1 MAIAHFLS
9 FAGAAVIRMLAGFL
23 GQPIFRQGLTN
34 YLNNKSEKHWLN
46 FLIARVATNI
56 RIVPQLGNTRTQS
69 TMTFGKLWAINQLS
83 MHLIYRLV
91 SKQLWTVGPFKPAT
105 RSWLSGEITTLNPPS
120 SLRCKNLINR
130 ISPFEQHILNP
141 HSFHHN
147 QGTILSAVVTK
158 YNGFPALVDS
168 ANLYNRL

>member
-1 MAIAHFLS
+1 MSNQSAIDALDLPAS
-9 FAGAAVIRMLAGFL
+9 IKTIMDSWSLQTGY
-23 GQPIFRQGLTN
+23 PIVTVRRN
-34 YLNNKSEKHWLN
+34 YDSQS
-46 FLIARVATNI
+46 A
-56 RIVPQLGNTRTQS
+56 IVTQVQ
-69 TMTFGKLWAINQLS
+69 K
-83 MHLIYRLV
+83 
-91 SKQLWTVGPFKPAT
+91 
-105 RSWLSGEITTLNPPS
+105 
-120 SLRCKNLINR
+120 LINR